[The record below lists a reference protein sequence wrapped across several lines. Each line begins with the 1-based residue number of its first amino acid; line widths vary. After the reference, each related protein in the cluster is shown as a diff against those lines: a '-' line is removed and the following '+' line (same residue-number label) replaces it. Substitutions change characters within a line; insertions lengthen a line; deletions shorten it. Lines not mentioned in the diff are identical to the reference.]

1 MKLQVFSE
9 IGHLREVMTH
19 PPGLEVDRMPPA
31 MMEELLF
38 DDILSG
44 GDARAE
50 HRVFTRAIE
59 AFGARNHDFQSLLTQ
74 ALGVDGSATRDLVAE
89 IARRENLGDALV
101 GRLHDMEPAG
111 LAEALVAGVI
121 APAERMTLEHFFDLR
136 PLPNLLMSRDAQATL
151 GHGVIIASMRR
162 QAREREP
169 LLSRFVFTHHPEFAT
184 TPRHFD
190 FDSEASG
197 IDAPRFGNLS
207 LEGGDVLMLDE
218 GVVAVGISER
228 TMEPAIDLL
237 AERLRGL
244 ENFHRLIMVR
254 MPGSRSQMH
263 LDTIFTRI
271 SANECL
277 VYPPMFEKGYAETL
291 SVVSIDL
298 NARTPDLGRRHA
310 SFFDACID
318 AGLELEPIACGGP
331 DNYIQQ
337 TREQWTDGA
346 NSFALAPGLILLYA
360 RNTATLEALDRRG
373 YQAVAA
379 ADFADDPDP
388 VLRRLESGG
397 KSVLTLPSS
406 ELSRARG
413 GPRCMTMPMVRDRL
427 GQAAAVRPRE

>member
-1 MKLQVFSE
+1 MTLQVFSE

-19 PPGLEVDRMPPA
+19 RPGLEVDRMPPA

-44 GDARAE
+44 EGARAE
-50 HRVFTRAIE
+50 HGVFTRAIE
-59 AFGARNHDFQSLLTQ
+59 AFGARNHDFQQLLEV
-74 ALGVDGSATRDLVAE
+74 ALAVDEGATETLVRE
-89 IARRENLGDALV
+89 IARRENLI
-101 GRLHDMEPAG
+101 EPLRRQLASMPPEA
-111 LAEALVAGVI
+111 LAEALVAGVV

-136 PLPNLLMSRDAQATL
+136 PLPNLLMSRDAQAAL
-151 GHGVIIASMRR
+151 GHGVIISSMKRL
-162 QAREREP
+162 ARGREP
-169 LLSRFVFTHHPEFAT
+169 LLSRFVFTHHPDLCAA
-184 TPRHFD
+184 PRHFD

-197 IDAPRFGNLS
+197 ADAPRFGNLS

-237 AERLRGL
+237 AGRLRGL

-360 RNTATLEALDRRG
+360 RNTATLEELDRHG
-373 YQAVAA
+373 YQAVPAS
-379 ADFADDPDP
+379 DFADDPEP
-388 VLRRLESGG
+388 VRRRLEGGG
-397 KSVLTLPSS
+397 KTVLTLPSS

-427 GQAAAVRPRE
+427 G